1 MIYILEDDDNIRKLI
16 NYSLKSQGF
25 EVQDFAL
32 PSAFWTALQT
42 TNPDLLL
49 LDIMLPEEDGISIL
63 KKLRSNPKTSTIPV
77 IMLTAKDSEYDVV
90 TGLDSGADDYVTK
103 PFGMMALVSRIKAV
117 LRRYEKTDSHKELI
131 QAGELKIDE
140 NQHTVFIHNRQ
151 LFLTVKEFDLLVLLI
166 KNRGNVLTREMLLEH
181 IWDISADI
189 ESRTVDVHIRTLRQK
204 LGDAGNAIE
213 TIRGGLSSHRVKVHS
228 EVQTKTFHSRQK
240 HEEP

>member
-1 MIYILEDDDNIRKLI
+1 MVYILEDDDNIRKLI

-32 PSAFWTALQT
+32 PSAFWSALQT
-42 TNPDLLL
+42 KNPDLLL

-117 LRRYEKTDSHKELI
+117 LRRYEKSDSHKELLE
-131 QAGELKIDE
+131 AGGIKIDE
-140 NQHTVFIHNRQ
+140 NQHTVFAGNQQ

-166 KNRGNVLTREMLLEH
+166 KNRGNVLTREQLLESV
-181 IWDISADI
+181 WGLSSAI
-189 ESRTVDVHIRTLRQK
+189 ESRTVDVHIRTLRAK
-204 LGDAGNAIE
+204 LGEYEKNIE
-213 TIRGGLSSHRVKVHS
+213 TIRGVGYK
-228 EVQTKTFHSRQK
+228 FN
-240 HEEP
+240 

>member
-1 MIYILEDDDNIRKLI
+1 MVYILEDDDNIRKLI

-32 PSAFWTALQT
+32 PSAFWSALQT
-42 TNPDLLL
+42 KNPDLLL

-117 LRRYEKTDSHKELI
+117 LRRYEKSDSHKALLE
-131 QAGELKIDE
+131 AGGIKIDE
-140 NQHTVFIHNRQ
+140 NQHTVFAGTQQ

-166 KNRGNVLTREMLLEH
+166 KNRGNVLTREQLLESV
-181 IWDISADI
+181 WGLSSEI
-189 ESRTVDVHIRTLRQK
+189 ESRTVDVHIRTLRAK
-204 LGDAGNAIE
+204 LGEYEKNIE
-213 TIRGGLSSHRVKVHS
+213 TIRGVGYK
-228 EVQTKTFHSRQK
+228 FN
-240 HEEP
+240 

>member
-25 EVQDFAL
+25 EVQDFAQ

-42 TNPDLLL
+42 INPDLLL

-117 LRRYEKTDSHKELI
+117 LRRYEKSDSHKELLE
-131 QAGELKIDE
+131 AGGIKIDE
-140 NQHTVFIHNRQ
+140 NQHTVFAGNQQ

-166 KNRGNVLTREMLLEH
+166 KNRRNVLTREQLLESV
-181 IWDISADI
+181 WGLSSEI
-189 ESRTVDVHIRTLRQK
+189 ESRTVDVHIRTLRAK
-204 LGDAGNAIE
+204 LGEYEKNIE
-213 TIRGGLSSHRVKVHS
+213 TIRGVGYKVN
-228 EVQTKTFHSRQK
+228 
-240 HEEP
+240 